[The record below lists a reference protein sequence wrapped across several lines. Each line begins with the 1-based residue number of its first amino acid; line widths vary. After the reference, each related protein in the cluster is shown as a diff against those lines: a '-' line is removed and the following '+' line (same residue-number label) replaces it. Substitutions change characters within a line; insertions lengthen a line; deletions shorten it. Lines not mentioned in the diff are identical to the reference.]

1 MGALSGATVLV
12 TGSGAPGF
20 PGTCYS
26 LREAAAD
33 VTVVGTDART
43 HHAGRYFADDFQQVP
58 LAEDEDFVP
67 ALLEVC
73 RRGDVDVVVPQVTR
87 ELPVLA
93 DARSAFEEAGTP
105 VVVSDPSTVE
115 LANDKHR
122 LAGVAQ
128 SLGVP
133 TPETH
138 QAETG
143 EQLERAATSLGY
155 PAEPVVVKPPVSN
168 GSRGV
173 RILDATRDRKRA
185 FYEEKPD
192 GRYATLDGVRETL
205 GEAFPPLLVM
215 EYLPGEEYTVDAFR
229 PRDGETATT
238 VVPRRRDSVKA
249 GISFGATPVDD
260 ADMVAHSRA
269 LASEL
274 GLTGAFGFQF
284 KADADG
290 NPCLLECNPRVQG
303 TMVTSTVAGANVVA
317 AAVRDALGESV
328 SPMTPAWGVR
338 FLRYWGGVGVADGDV
353 TDDLGGQAGR
363 EWR

>member
-1 MGALSGATVLV
+1 V
-12 TGSGAPGF
+12 
-20 PGTCYS
+20 
-26 LREAAAD
+26 
-33 VTVVGTDART
+33 
-43 HHAGRYFADDFQQVP
+43 
-58 LAEDEDFVP
+58 LAE
-67 ALLEVC
+67 
-73 RRGDVDVVVPQVTR
+73 
-87 ELPVLA
+87 
-93 DARSAFEEAGTP
+93 ARSDFDEAGTP

-122 LAGVAQ
+122 LAGVAE
-128 SLGVP
+128 SIGVP
-133 TPETH
+133 TPETL
-138 QAETG
+138 QVETG
-143 EQLERAATSLGY
+143 DQLERAATSLGS
-155 PAEPVVVKPPVSN
+155 PEEPVVVKPPVSN

-229 PRDGETATT
+229 PRAGDGETT
-238 VVPRRRDSVKA
+238 VVPRRRDKVKA

-260 ADMVAHSRA
+260 ADMVAHTRA
-269 LASEL
+269 LAAEL

-284 KADADG
+284 KVDADG
-290 NPCLLECNPRVQG
+290 DPCLLECNPRVQG

-328 SPMTPAWGVR
+328 SPMTPDWDVR
-338 FLRYWGGVGVADGDV
+338 FHRYWGGLGVDDGDV
-353 TDDLGGQAGR
+353 TDDLGGQGAQER
-363 EWR
+363 R